1 MHSPQPSLAMTP
13 SNTTGI
19 TPLSTNSNV
28 SGGGAGGS
36 LTILLEG
43 PAGGGNPPPT
53 MPNRTKDVTR
63 RRVKKPSAIALR
75 ALAALEGDS
84 DGSDTGDDDDDD
96 DDDDDNDDENDNDN
110 DDDDV
115 VWGGAEAGGGEGC
128 VGTTTLPG
136 STSAAGSP
144 SRASKDVVVR
154 GGGPR
159 SDERAGGSMAEEGGC
174 GDDRRDGGVPPV
186 DVHDGDRRHD
196 EQRLPPPRNRKQRK
210 TTTTTQRTPTR
221 PISGGDGGTV
231 VVASQVGDVQRSSP
245 AMEGR
250 RASGRQRR
258 RPVVPPGP
266 LRPRPSVDV
275 EVIVI
280 DDNEDEDEDDADGV
294 AESGVGRSLPHRG
307 GGEGGTVVV
316 ASHISEVQRSSPGME
331 GRRASKRQRRRPVVP
346 PGPLRLRPS
355 VDVEVIAIDE
365 GEDED
370 DADEVAESG
379 GGRSL
384 PHRGHSRRIGEGRK
398 KLRRDDRTSPS
409 SDSSR
414 AAAAATEDDEDEDA
428 AAATRGIAKAAPR
441 TDESPQP
448 PRARYPVGCPVWYNV
463 RHLSPCSG
471 ILAADAGVVRSVA
484 FDTHTRMTMYEV
496 KREPDSGMWGIG
508 LVEYKD
514 AVVAEEDI
522 AFAIGCPVLVTMKDD
537 RDVDSSEMGGEIINV
552 MPAVR
557 GRRGGERS
565 FIYSVLIPT
574 TEESSVLMMEDVPPG
589 RIRYRYSL
597 RALQSMIR
605 DVTSSSPRKCTAVGI
620 RSNGRHEPMCK

>member
-1 MHSPQPSLAMTP
+1 
-13 SNTTGI
+13 
-19 TPLSTNSNV
+19 
-28 SGGGAGGS
+28 
-36 LTILLEG
+36 
-43 PAGGGNPPPT
+43 
-53 MPNRTKDVTR
+53 
-63 RRVKKPSAIALR
+63 
-75 ALAALEGDS
+75 
-84 DGSDTGDDDDDD
+84 
-96 DDDDDNDDENDNDN
+96 
-110 DDDDV
+110 
-115 VWGGAEAGGGEGC
+115 
-128 VGTTTLPG
+128 
-136 STSAAGSP
+136 
-144 SRASKDVVVR
+144 
-154 GGGPR
+154 
-159 SDERAGGSMAEEGGC
+159 MAEEGGC

-221 PISGGDGGTV
+221 PIGGGEGGTV

-275 EVIVI
+275 EVI
-280 DDNEDEDEDDADGV
+280 
-294 AESGVGRSLPHRG
+294 
-307 GGEGGTVVV
+307 
-316 ASHISEVQRSSPGME
+316 
-331 GRRASKRQRRRPVVP
+331 
-346 PGPLRLRPS
+346 
-355 VDVEVIAIDE
+355 AIDE
-365 GEDED
+365 GEDEE
-370 DADEVAESG
+370 DADGVAESG

-414 AAAAATEDDEDEDA
+414 AAAAAATEDDEDEDA

-496 KREPDSGMWGIG
+496 KREPDSGTWGIG

-620 RSNGRHEPMCK
+620 RSNGWHEPMCNRMPHCWR